1 MGGADLKIM
10 IQFFLSNYDIVFKCL
25 SGKQRHFQKLQIIKV
40 FLKSNNQKVREI
52 VEALKNAD
60 FVKMKICNIFFFI
73 FTSEKDATIHKQNIG
88 FINFPNSGLDREN
101 KFAFASPFI
110 QQHTDPSVFNG
121 YVYV

>member
-60 FVKMKICNIFFFI
+60 FVKMKICNIFFFHI
-73 FTSEKDATIHKQNIG
+73 YKRKGCYYTQAEYWLHK
-88 FINFPNSGLDREN
+88 FS
-101 KFAFASPFI
+101 KFWVR
-110 QQHTDPSVFNG
+110 QG
-121 YVYV
+121 E